1 MVANYGFR
9 DDEEDQKPIEV
20 QATSPVIYYTT
31 IGPPLPPFVR
41 VLNVGLY
48 QVIYDIATCT
58 QTFHR
63 KVNLLFTESI
73 GYRILVSIMYFLPT
87 PIHSE
92 QTLNRAT
99 VHIHVK

>member
-48 QVIYDIATCT
+48 QVIYEKI
-58 QTFHR
+58 HR
-63 KVNLLFTESI
+63 KVHVLFTESI
-73 GYRILVSIMYFLPT
+73 GYHILVSIMYFLPT
-87 PIHSE
+87 PIHSD

-99 VHIHVK
+99 VHIHVQ

>member
-48 QVIYDIATCT
+48 QVIYDIPVVT
-58 QTFHR
+58 QKIHR

-87 PIHSE
+87 LIHSE

-99 VHIHVK
+99 VHIHVQ

>member
-1 MVANYGFR
+1 MFVVANYGFR

-48 QVIYDIATCT
+48 QVIYDIAT
-58 QTFHR
+58 FYEY
-63 KVNLLFTESI
+63 TEKF
-73 GYRILVSIMYFLPT
+73 MYCLQSLSA
-87 PIHSE
+87 I
-92 QTLNRAT
+92 
-99 VHIHVK
+99 VY

>member
-1 MVANYGFR
+1 MFVVANYGFR

-48 QVIYDIATCT
+48 QVIYDIVT
-58 QTFHR
+58 QKTHR
-63 KVNLLFTESI
+63 KVNLLFFRV
-73 GYRILVSIMYFLPT
+73 YRLSYISFHNVFSAHPHTF
-87 PIHSE
+87 
-92 QTLNRAT
+92 
-99 VHIHVK
+99 

>member
-1 MVANYGFR
+1 MFVVANYGFR

-48 QVIYDIATCT
+48 QVIYDIAT
-58 QTFHR
+58 Q
-63 KVNLLFTESI
+63 KFTEKFMYCLQSLST
-73 GYRILVSIMYFLPT
+73 ILYISFHNVFSAHPHTFW
-87 PIHSE
+87 
-92 QTLNRAT
+92 ADF
-99 VHIHVK
+99 K

>member
-1 MVANYGFR
+1 MFVVANYGFR

-48 QVIYDIATCT
+48 QVIYDIVT
-58 QTFHR
+58 QKIHR
-63 KVNLLFTESI
+63 KVNSLFFRVYQLSYISFHNVFSAHPHT
-73 GYRILVSIMYFLPT
+73 F
-87 PIHSE
+87 
-92 QTLNRAT
+92 
-99 VHIHVK
+99 